1 MFVFFICISFHI
13 VVHSL
18 FSFSPGAG
26 TPRRQSSERF
36 LEGRSLFP
44 ERPTDMLGPGGASKR
59 VLRKGTLGA
68 LAVRTLRLGHRR
80 WETQV
85 PLPIVVSGELATSAD
100 RNLSN
105 HGYKP
110 VQA

>member
-1 MFVFFICISFHI
+1 MFFYLHIISN
-13 VVHSL
+13 L
-18 FSFSPGAG
+18 FYPLFPFSPGAG

-59 VLRKGTLGA
+59 VLRKGSLGA